1 MLHFIICMR
10 TKSDAITNGT
20 TRFAF
25 FCQIFIYTV
34 SSWFAIRKLGSFENH
49 VNMWFKSFGI
59 NIHSFTSPFGFVAR
73 SVERSLM
80 GCILWRFRFKEIEI
94 IRQILMAFLK
104 LNDTFR
110 GKKDSSHKNK
120 ILYEKITL
128 NRDYTQF
135 TRFTSQVY
143 AFETLSRNT
152 SAYLVQI

>member
-1 MLHFIICMR
+1 
-10 TKSDAITNGT
+10 
-20 TRFAF
+20 
-25 FCQIFIYTV
+25 
-34 SSWFAIRKLGSFENH
+34 
-49 VNMWFKSFGI
+49 
-59 NIHSFTSPFGFVAR
+59 
-73 SVERSLM
+73 
-80 GCILWRFRFKEIEI
+80 
-94 IRQILMAFLK
+94 MAFLK

-135 TRFTSQVY
+135 TRFSSQVY